1 MISGPILSFMV
12 IKMKNIS
19 ISARIYG
26 LAAALL
32 AIIVALSAFSYMSL
46 ADTGL
51 QIAELKRVTDAADKV
66 ILADRDFTALR
77 VRASDYISEGLVAD
91 RKQVQDYEASTEA
104 SLSDA
109 VGLIRSSEIH
119 TLAEQVLKSFQE
131 FASATERVLNDRQ
144 ALLASS
150 AQLRDKVPPKLR
162 SRRRQPGTNQRR
174 GNSHS

>member
-32 AIIVALSAFSYMSL
+32 AIIVALSAFAYISL
-46 ADTGL
+46 ADIGL

-77 VRASDYISEGLVAD
+77 VRVSTYILEGLKED
-91 RKQVQDYEASTEA
+91 RKKVQEYEVSTEA
-104 SLSDA
+104 SLSEA
-109 VGLIRSSEIH
+109 IALIRSAEIR
-119 TLAEQVLKSFQE
+119 TLAEQVL
-131 FASATERVLNDRQ
+131 
-144 ALLASS
+144 
-150 AQLRDKVPPKLR
+150 
-162 SRRRQPGTNQRR
+162 
-174 GNSHS
+174 